1 MRLLKQ
7 KVSSNVVFA
16 TAVAG
21 SRLGAEADASA
32 SVVMW
37 LLVIRHI

>member
-21 SRLGAEADASA
+21 SRLGAEADAS
-32 SVVMW
+32 VVMW